1 MVTHFSVNASVN
13 IPATVN
19 DFVKYLSGGV
29 TVRDVSPCG
38 DIDEVKQYILSHLQ
52 MVRRI
57 KDTVVDRQEAR
68 GKRQEKFLQNSLDEL
83 IEYISIITLP
93 YLERESKVNLS
104 IVGDT
109 LYSFDSQG
117 IAVSFVNVERLITY
131 LQQGLPL
138 LAIDGVHVGTSVPH
152 PVEGLINPKILTDK
166 PIYQGDAYTAIR
178 QADVG
183 VKEIVG
189 QLWRGNKEVSPLN
202 LPLIRGEG
210 KRYDSPLISG
220 ESRMPVMGTAFLW
233 NLILCNG
240 NRPMPTPEETTP
252 DYLLQRKTDC
262 WFPTYTYRG
271 DRIYDITKDN
281 DNLLPNEEI
290 RKKIQDGHCFSIKV
304 AGALRASLYHLSP
317 NKTLIIEPHSY
328 SGFSHEFL
336 NQYVGKS
343 LSPQD
348 WLPLAK
354 KENAL
359 RPLVSVLDVQ
369 KLDQDGYW
377 TTTEEEAERFYKGF
391 LQELKS
397 HWQEL
402 PFLEDIPESMNDV
415 YGYGGGIL
423 TRLAQVMEQASY
435 YANTDFE
442 SIKAFY
448 DKNILTVEINRLL
461 VQLSEFEDVSSI
473 TEEVY
478 LQRCQI
484 VGNAFMAGIN
494 KMLISESH

>member
-1 MVTHFSVNASVN
+1 MVTHFSVDTSVN

-19 DFVKYLSGGV
+19 DFIKHLSEGFGVSDVYLG
-29 TVRDVSPCG
+29 G
-38 DIDEVKQYILSHLQ
+38 DIDEVRQFILSHLH
-52 MVRRI
+52 MVRGI
-57 KDTVVDRQEAR
+57 KDVDGERQE
-68 GKRQEKFLQNSLDEL
+68 GFLKNSVDEL

-93 YLERESKVNLS
+93 YLERENQVNLS

-109 LYSFDSQG
+109 LYGYDSQG
-117 IAVSFVNVERLITY
+117 IAVSFVNIERLVNY

-138 LAIDGVHVGTSVPH
+138 LAIDGVHVGTSIPH
-152 PVEGLINPKILTDK
+152 PVGGLINPKILTDK
-166 PIYQGDAYTAIR
+166 PIYQASAHTAIR

-189 QLWRGNKEVSPLN
+189 QLWRGNIIGMDMNKIPVSRDKN
-202 LPLIRGEG
+202 YI
-210 KRYDSPLISG
+210 
-220 ESRMPVMGTAFLW
+220 MPVMGTAFLW
-233 NLILCNG
+233 NLIICNG
-240 NRPMPTPEETTP
+240 NRPIPTPEETTV

-262 WFPTYTYRG
+262 WFPTYTYRCDPEG
-271 DRIYDITKDN
+271 NCHAARIYE
-281 DNLLPNEEI
+281 DNLLPSKEI
-290 RKKIQDGHCFSIKV
+290 RKEIQDGHCFSIKV
-304 AGALRASLYHLSP
+304 TGALRASLYHLNP
-317 NKTLIIEPHSY
+317 IKPLIIEPHSY

-343 LSPQD
+343 LLPQD

-369 KLDQDGYW
+369 KLGQDGYW
-377 TTTEEEAERFYKGF
+377 TTTQEEAERFYQGF

-397 HWQEL
+397 HWHEL
-402 PFLEDIPESMNDV
+402 PFIEGIPESMNDV

-423 TRLAQVMEQASY
+423 TRLTQVIEQASY

-442 SIKAFY
+442 SIKTFY
-448 DKNILTVEINRLL
+448 EKNILTVEINRLL
-461 VQLSEFEDVSSI
+461 VQLSEFEDVSCI

-484 VGNAFMAGIN
+484 VGNAFMAGIKN
-494 KMLISESH
+494 MLNY